1 MELLLQEYCGVRR
14 VDLCGLFGEA
24 DGREEIAGVD
34 LEVVVEDD
42 ERAVLLQRPDLLVE
56 LLILNR
62 EQLFVHRVVCE
73 QGHVVAWSLDNA
85 RSAQLN
91 LDTVGLP
98 FEILEVFFL
107 ECLILEEL
115 VGLIKVATDAFLH

>member
-1 MELLLQEYCGVRR
+1 MELLLQEYLNIWR

-24 DGREEIAGVD
+24 DGREEISGVD
-34 LEVVVEDD
+34 LKVVVEDD

-56 LLILNR
+56 FLILNR
-62 EQLFVHRVVCE
+62 EQLLVHRVVRQ
-73 QGHVVAWSLDNA
+73 QGHVVTWSLDNA

-98 FEILEVFFL
+98 LEILEVFFL

-115 VGLIKVATDAFLH
+115 VGLVKVATDALLH